1 METFKNIMQMKKINF
16 IAILICIG
24 ILSAC
29 KGSSDKYVITG
40 VVHDHV
46 ANGEKVY
53 IYDFNEGDIIDSTK
67 IVSGKFSFDGAAGEA
82 RAVRLVV
89 EHHHVN
95 FILEKG
101 NVKINMSD
109 EPYSVKGSPLTDKL
123 NGFLTEYENLIEEVR
138 EDFMS
143 IGESVSVVEASA
155 ARDKILEDLSVK
167 IDKLV
172 VSYLKQYPDNVLGAM
187 IFCTWVENQIG
198 VTPEKFMEY
207 SGIVGER
214 VLNFGPL
221 KQMSVYFESMN
232 KTNAGQ
238 PFIDFTIENG
248 NIDGTPASLS
258 DYVGKGKYVLV
269 DFWASWC
276 APCIRTLPGLVSTYQ
291 KYKNKGFEIVGISLD
306 NNQQNWANATA
317 KHQITWPQLSNL
329 EGWSDPAA
337 QAYSIN
343 SIPATFLLDGNGTI
357 IGKNLNEAELEQRLS
372 ELLK

>member
-1 METFKNIMQMKKINF
+1 MKKINF
-16 IAILICIG
+16 IAILACIG

-29 KGSSDKYVITG
+29 EGSSDKYVITG
-40 VVHDHV
+40 IVHDHV
-46 ANGEKVY
+46 GNGEKVY

-67 IVSGKFSFDGAAGEA
+67 VVSGKFSFDGVVGEA
-82 RAVRLVV
+82 KAVRLVV

-101 NVKINMSD
+101 NININMSD
-109 EPYSVKGSPLTDKL
+109 EPYSVEGSPLTDKL
-123 NGFLTEYENLIEEVR
+123 NGFLAEYEYLFEEVR
-138 EDFMS
+138 EEFMS
-143 IGESVSVVEASA
+143 IDESVSGIEASA
-155 ARDKILEDLSVK
+155 IRDKIVEDLSVK

-172 VSYLKQYPDNVLGAM
+172 VSYLEQYPDNVLGAM
-187 IFCTWVENQIG
+187 VFCTWIESQIG

-276 APCIRTLPGLVSTYQ
+276 APCRMEAPVIAEVYN
-291 KYKNKGFEIVGISLD
+291 KYKGDRFEVLGVAVWD
-306 NNQQNWANATA
+306 KREATLQA
-317 KHQITWPQLSNL
+317 IKEDGHGWPQII
-329 EGWSDPAA
+329 DA
-337 QAYSIN
+337 QA
-343 SIPATFLLDGNGTI
+343 IPTELYGIQGIPHIILFGPDGTI
-357 IGKNLNEAELEQRLS
+357 VSRELRGDKLRNKVAEVMNQ
-372 ELLK
+372 